1 MANAIGKYAAKK
13 LLRKQ
18 MAKYKTKEVSGDQDP
33 YFARIEVPGKPGKF
47 KKVKKQVPDYI
58 PEHDAVILAKMR
70 SRAYKLDMCLF
81 NFLGIRFG
89 WSSVIGLL
97 PAAGDAIDGL
107 LAFLLYMRCREV
119 ECGLGLIT
127 ELRMLVNIAL
137 DLGIGIIPVIGDL
150 GDAAFKA
157 NTKNLR
163 LLEER
168 LDKMYNPRHAERRR
182 ANKQPATVYEDFSD
196 ENEDRRGSPPS
207 YDSLDLDEVRAPA
220 PARVPTERRGE
231 APRAASDGRG
241 WASSGSKRQRQPD
254 LEMGLPRNGN
264 PQPPSR
270 SSTKKSARR

>member
-1 MANAIGKYAAKK
+1 M
-13 LLRKQ
+13 L
-18 MAKYKTKEVSGDQDP
+18 T
-33 YFARIEVPGKPGKF
+33 F
-47 KKVKKQVPDYI
+47 
-58 PEHDAVILAKMR
+58 
-70 SRAYKLDMCLF
+70 CLH
-81 NFLGIRFG
+81 
-89 WSSVIGLL
+89 S
-97 PAAGDAIDGL
+97 AGDVIDGL

-127 ELRMLVNIAL
+127 ELRMLINIAL

-196 ENEDRRGSPPS
+196 EDEGRRGSPPS
-207 YDSLDLDEVRAPA
+207 YDSLDLDGVRAPA

-231 APRAASDGRG
+231 APRAAFGGRG
-241 WASSGSKRQRQPD
+241 RASGGSKRQRQSD
-254 LEMGLPRNGN
+254 LEMGLPWNGN

-270 SSTKKSARR
+270 SSTKNARR